1 MKSKLVAVVTT
12 FDPDFML
19 IERLT
24 LLCDQNIYSIILIDD
39 SGVGSVDQYVSELKN
54 LGVIVIKNSSNLGIA
69 ASLNVGF
76 EKAIELKADFVLTL
90 DDDSGLSTAYVDIL
104 MSFIIDNSNKKI
116 VACGMIENESCLK
129 IEKNSI
135 NTPKRNLITS
145 GCIYP
150 VSVVS
155 DIGFFNEDF
164 FIDLVDFEF
173 CTRLRRAGYSL
184 FEIPEAKMT
193 HTIGSSVVINFL
205 GIDLIIYNH
214 NPFRLYYQVRN
225 VYLYIYKYLLADPI
239 YCAYLLLNVFKT
251 FIKIIFF
258 ESNKLTRLKFY
269 FKGTFHGLINSG
281 GRL

>member
-12 FDPDFML
+12 FDPDFTL
-19 IERLT
+19 IERLK
-24 LLCDQNIYSIILIDD
+24 LLCEQNINSIILIDD
-39 SGVGSVDQYVSELKN
+39 SGVGSIEQYVSELKN
-54 LGVIVIKNSSNLGIA
+54 LGIIVIKNNSNLGIA

-104 MSFIIDNSNKKI
+104 MSFLIDNSNKKT
-116 VACGMIENESCLK
+116 VACGVIENEPFLK
-129 IEKNSI
+129 VEKNSI

-150 VSVVS
+150 VSVIS

-173 CTRLRRAGYSL
+173 CTRLRRSGYSL

-193 HTIGSSVVINFL
+193 HTIGSSFVIVFL
-205 GIDLIIYNH
+205 GIDVIIYNH
-214 NPFRLYYQVRN
+214 NPFRLYYQIRN
-225 VYLYIYKYLLADPI
+225 VYLYIYKYLLKDPI
-239 YCAYLLLNVFKT
+239 YCAYLLLNVLKT
-251 FIKIIFF
+251 LLKIIFF

-269 FKGTFHGLINSG
+269 FKGTIHGLKNTG